1 MTKRRLSGWAPFFYL
16 YIYAV
21 QIALQLVR
29 EFSDV
34 FPTIPAAQEF
44 TIIFLHMMEEVYILP
59 NREKGV
65 DKCLRWWY
73 YNQAVSETATE
84 S

>member
-1 MTKRRLSGWAPFFYL
+1 MGAVFLL
-16 YIYAV
+16 YICAV

-34 FPTIPAAQEF
+34 FPTIPAAKEF

-73 YNQAVSETATE
+73 YNKAVA
-84 S
+84 